1 MLSSEFST
9 WTLTT
14 SLVATADFVYVRFHG
29 STSLHGGCYS
39 DGELPQSLTV
49 TFRAPYEVGK
59 DSNASHVSP
68 PGNNLS

>member
-29 STSLHGGCYS
+29 STSLHG
-39 DGELPQSLTV
+39 ELPQSLTV